1 MVATLIAAGAQY
13 LATATGISLAYA
25 TFAVNFAV
33 SLIVTRI
40 FADNPE
46 KQQDMGVRQQ
56 VPPSAVNAIPIVY
69 GDAYMGGTF
78 VDAVLTVDQR
88 KMYYVLAI
96 SSISPNGQF
105 TFDQTDMYFGDRKIG
120 FDPTEQGKVIT
131 LTDEASPP
139 NVDDKISG
147 NLFIYLFTST
157 QAGVITAI
165 SSTGT
170 LPNVIMGGSDIAAAQ
185 RWPASNRQMNG
196 LAFAIVVLNYNRDA
210 GTTQLSP
217 ITFKVKHALNG
228 TGVAKAGDVWYD
240 YMTNDVYGGAVG
252 ASFVD
257 SASAT
262 ALNVYGDQTIT
273 FTNSSGSPSTQARYR
288 INGVLDAGQSVLSNV
303 DRIMSGC
310 DSWMTYNAALG
321 QWSVVINKAE
331 SASYAFNDNNI
342 IGEIRVSA
350 SDLTSSI
357 NQVEARFPFKGNRDQ
372 ANFVNIETPVGL
384 LYPNEPVN
392 KYSITYDMVND
403 SVQTHYLANRLLE
416 QAREDLIVG
425 FNTTYYGIQVDA
437 GNVVSVTNSD
447 YGWNAK
453 LFRVMKVNEASLPDG
468 SLGARLELSEYN
480 AQVYDD
486 QPITQFAPVPN
497 SGLPSVSY
505 FSPLAAPTVTG
516 FPSATIPYID
526 VQVFVP
532 TTGRVTFGNLFW
544 TSSATPTAADWKLV
558 TSAATVNGQA
568 VINNTY
574 YTFANITLN
583 TGTYY
588 FAYNVGNDVTT
599 SILSPISAA
608 LVWNPVA
615 GAGPAGPFVDISGFT
630 GFTKNSAGT
639 VITPATSLLT
649 AVTQNVTSPTYAW
662 SITGATPTTGTGAT
676 ITITPSLAASSV
688 TAALTVNGSNLASPV
703 VRTITMPI
711 TLDGTG
717 GSAGLNSATVYLYNR
732 NTTTTPPASFSGTFT
747 YTFNTGVLSGG
758 TLNGWS
764 QTPPAIAAGEFLF
777 LALATASSTAATDS
791 IPTAEFSA
799 PQVISGTG
807 TNGTNGA
814 NTAIVS
820 LFNSNTSAVTPPT
833 SPSGTFT
840 YTFATAVLSGGT
852 LNGWSQTQPNITAG
866 QYVWQKQATA
876 FSSAATDTITAGE
889 FSAAVVVGGVGTNGT
904 NGTAGNSFRIA
915 YYTQSQALAA
925 PSVSPNPT
933 TGNAS
938 FPTSVAWAGT
948 ITAPTAGQSLW
959 AIDGTYVA
967 STNQTTWSSAYLT
980 QGIPTTVQSDN
991 YVLNTSGWQIQRDTG
1006 NAYFNNGFFRGNISG
1021 GSNIDITGSARFNG
1035 AVTTTAG
1042 TSAITANVTFGQ
1054 RYGIIAYADNSPYAP
1069 LVQTAAVYGVGNG
1082 GAPAVLGTS
1091 YGSFGVGIQGFG
1103 DFHGVEGNS
1112 NSTNGIGVRGYGYQS
1127 NSTGISGVS
1136 YYTGPAVYG
1145 NSLGGGPAVWCDG
1158 IFRWSTYSI
1167 AVPTGSS
1174 SDVLRGN
1181 GTWGAVSFATNATN
1195 ATNATYADYLGGVIA
1210 SSWARI
1216 FPTNAGVANA
1226 GGSGLNIL
1234 GSGSTGI
1241 VGAYVK
1247 TFGSSNIVTIEVVTT
1262 SPSDI
1267 RLKEEIAD
1275 SDLGLAFVKQL
1286 RPVSYKLKA
1295 DPKHQ
1300 KGYGFIADEVDQIIE
1315 SGSSLVYHEADWKV
1329 GDETGFKTIH
1339 YPSYIAVLTKAIQE
1353 LTAKVEALEA
1363 KVK

>member
-1 MVATLIAAGAQY
+1 MVATMIAAGAAW
-13 LATATGISLAYA
+13 LAGATGMSIAYA
-25 TFAVNFAV
+25 TFAVNFAL
-33 SLIVTRI
+33 SMIVTRI
-40 FADNPE
+40 FAENPE
-46 KQQDMGVRQQ
+46 TQQDMGVREQ

-69 GDAYMGGTF
+69 GEAYMGGTF
-78 VDAVLTVDQR
+78 VDAVLTTDQR

-120 FDPTEQGKVIT
+120 YDPSEPGKVIT
-131 LTDEASPP
+131 LTDEAG
-139 NVDDKISG
+139 NVDTKVSG
-147 NLFIYLFTST
+147 NLFIYLFTSN
-157 QAGVITAI
+157 QAGTITAI
-165 SSTGT
+165 NSSGT
-170 LPNVIMGGSDIAAAQ
+170 LPSGIMGGSDIAVAQ
-185 RWPASNRQMNG
+185 RWPTTGRQMNG
-196 LAFAIVVLNYNRDA
+196 LAFAIAVLNYNRDA
-210 GTTQLSP
+210 DTTQLSP
-217 ITFKVKHALNG
+217 ITFHVKHALNG

-240 YMTNDVYGGAVG
+240 YLTNAVYGGAVDT
-252 ASFVD
+252 AFVN

-262 ALNVYGDQTIT
+262 ALNVYGDQLIT
-273 FTNSSGSPSTQARYR
+273 FTNSSGSPSTQPRYR

-303 DRIMSGC
+303 DRIVTSC

-321 QWSVVINKAE
+321 QWSIVINKAE
-331 SASYAFNDNNI
+331 TASYAFNDNNI

-350 SDLTSSI
+350 TDITSSI
-357 NQVEARFPFKGNRDQ
+357 NQVEARFPFKENRDQ
-372 ANFVNIETPVGL
+372 AAFVNIETPSGL

-392 KYSITYDMVND
+392 KYSITYDLVNE
-403 SVQTHYLANRLLE
+403 SVQAHYLANRLLE

-425 FNTTYYGIQVDA
+425 FSTTYYGIQVEA
-437 GNVVSVTNSD
+437 GDVVSVTNSD

-486 QPITQFAPVPN
+486 QPITQFSPIPN

-516 FPSATIPYID
+516 FATATIPYIN
-526 VQVFVP
+526 VQVLVP

-544 TSSATPTAADWKLV
+544 TTTATPTAADWKLV
-558 TSAATVNGQA
+558 TSAASANGQPVQNGA
-568 VINNTY
+568 Y
-574 YTFANITLN
+574 YTFSNITLN

-615 GAGPAGPFVDISGFT
+615 ASGPFVDISGFT
-630 GFTKNSAGT
+630 GFSKNAAGT
-639 VITPATSLLT
+639 VITPASSVLT
-649 AVTQNVTSPTYAW
+649 AVVQNVTSPTYAW
-662 SITGATPTTGTGAT
+662 AITGATPTTGSAST

-688 TAALTVNGSNLASPV
+688 TASLTVNGSNLTTPI

-717 GSAGLNSATVYLYNR
+717 TAGLNSATVYLYNK
-732 NTTTTPPASFSGTFT
+732 NTTTTPPALFSGTFT
-747 YTFNTGVLSGG
+747 YTFTSGVLSGG

-777 LALATASSTAATDS
+777 LSLATASSTAATDS
-791 IPTAEFSA
+791 IPTAEFST

-852 LNGWSQTQPNITAG
+852 LNGWSQSAPTLTTG
-866 QYVWQKQATA
+866 QYLWQKQATA

-889 FSAAVVVGGVGTNGT
+889 FSGAVVVGGVGTDGS
-904 NGTAGNSFRIA
+904 AGNSFRIA
-915 YYTQSQALAA
+915 YYTQSQSLSA

-933 TGNAS
+933 TGSTS

-948 ITAPTAGQSLW
+948 ITTPAAGQSLW
-959 AIDGTYVA
+959 AIDGTYVPLA
-967 STNQTTWSSAYLT
+967 NQTTWSAPYLT
-980 QGIPTTVQSDN
+980 QGFPTTIQSDN
-991 YVLNTSGWQIQRDTG
+991 YVLNTSGWQIQRNTG
-1006 NAYFNNGFFRGNISG
+1006 DAYFNNGNFRGNING
-1021 GSNIDITGSARFNG
+1021 GANINITGTGIFGGASSQGPGTYAVIANAGYTSNGGMIGYSSAIFNG
-1035 AVTTTAG
+1035 AVMGYGSGNA
-1042 TSAITANVTFGQ
+1042 FG
-1054 RYGIIAYADNSPYAP
+1054 
-1069 LVQTAAVYGVGNG
+1069 VYG
-1082 GAPAVLGTS
+1082 
-1091 YGSFGVGIQGFG
+1091 
-1103 DFHGVEGNS
+1103 S
-1112 NSTNGIGVRGYGYQS
+1112 NSGSQSAVQGVNNVGGDAIFAAIGKISTN
-1127 NSTGISGVS
+1127 NSTQVTNLNANYLQGYLASAFML
-1136 YYTGPAVYG
+1136 TGSTATDS
-1145 NSLGGGPAVWCDG
+1145 NSLGGV
-1158 IFRWSTYSI
+1158 
-1167 AVPTGSS
+1167 V
-1174 SDVLRGN
+1174 
-1181 GTWGAVSFATNATN
+1181 
-1195 ATNATYADYLGGVIA
+1195 A

-1216 FPTNAGVANA
+1216 FPTNSGVANA

-1241 VGAYVK
+1241 VGAYVG
-1247 TFGSSNIVTIEVVTT
+1247 TSGTSNIVTIDVRTT

-1267 RLKEEIAD
+1267 RLKEEIANI
-1275 SDLGLAFVKQL
+1275 DLGLVFVNKL

-1315 SGSSLVYHEADWKV
+1315 SGSSLVYYEPDWKV
-1329 GDETGFKTIH
+1329 EDEKGFKTIH

-1353 LTAKVEALEA
+1353 LSAKVDALETQL
-1363 KVK
+1363 KG